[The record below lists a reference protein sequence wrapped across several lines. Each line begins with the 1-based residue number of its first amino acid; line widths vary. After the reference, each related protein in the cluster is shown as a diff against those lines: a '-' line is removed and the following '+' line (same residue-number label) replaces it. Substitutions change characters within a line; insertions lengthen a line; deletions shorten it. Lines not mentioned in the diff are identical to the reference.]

1 MVSRYDEYKA
11 TEKHPKRRALSGMS
25 LLTEFCRRAEY
36 IPSFPKNNNKSMQ
49 PLSQGIIHDGGH
61 FSVSSRMGMTPVS
74 KKKGPKMSFA
84 DVVRGIREFNEANG
98 VVGRFPSQKELREG
112 NRCDLL
118 YWARQYGM
126 SEVSEYMG
134 LRRAKGGRP
143 ALRSERDD
151 P

>member
-1 MVSRYDEYKA
+1 M
-11 TEKHPKRRALSGMS
+11 
-25 LLTEFCRRAEY
+25 
-36 IPSFPKNNNKSMQ
+36 
-49 PLSQGIIHDGGH
+49 
-61 FSVSSRMGMTPVS
+61 SSRMGMTPVS

-84 DVVRGIREFNEANG
+84 DVVRGIREFNDANG

-112 NRCDLL
+112 DRCDLL

-143 ALRSERDD
+143 ALRNERDD

>member
-1 MVSRYDEYKA
+1 MMKA
-11 TEKHPKRRALSGMS
+11 TRRPRYTRIVGTVGDELVDRVLSS
-25 LLTEFCRRAEY
+25 RRIYPLL
-36 IPSFPKNNNKSMQ
+36 PPKNNTTSMQ

-84 DVVRGIREFNEANG
+84 DVVRGIREFNDANG

-112 NRCDLL
+112 DRCDLL

>member
-1 MVSRYDEYKA
+1 MMKA
-11 TEKHPKRRALSGMS
+11 TRRPRYTRIVGTVGDELVDRVLSSRRIYPLLPPK
-25 LLTEFCRRAEY
+25 T
-36 IPSFPKNNNKSMQ
+36 NTKSMQ

-84 DVVRGIREFNEANG
+84 DVVRGIREFNDANG

-112 NRCDLL
+112 DRCDLL